1 MNGKHDFVSIQKAVE
16 CLVNQYDFDKSKINC
31 MFKKWEISNSIFQF
45 AIFEF
50 KAVVCDEGSSL
61 LKLFDQA
68 HINICDDSIN
78 DDVFVNL
85 KEEADNQNEDE
96 PIARTESTSSGIPS
110 DDEIQTFETVEAE
123 ITHLHTELN

>member
-1 MNGKHDFVSIQKAVE
+1 
-16 CLVNQYDFDKSKINC
+16 
-31 MFKKWEISNSIFQF
+31 
-45 AIFEF
+45 
-50 KAVVCDEGSSL
+50 
-61 LKLFDQA
+61 
-68 HINICDDSIN
+68 
-78 DDVFVNL
+78 L